1 MPTPEGDALL
11 RELYRH
17 VQRPE
22 FHFRLTWQP
31 NTVVAWEN
39 NHTLHYPV
47 SDYFPHERKLW
58 RGVIIAT
65 EADRPRAA

>member
-1 MPTPEGDALL
+1 
-11 RELYRH
+11 
-17 VQRPE
+17 
-22 FHFRLTWQP
+22 
-31 NTVVAWEN
+31 VVVWEN